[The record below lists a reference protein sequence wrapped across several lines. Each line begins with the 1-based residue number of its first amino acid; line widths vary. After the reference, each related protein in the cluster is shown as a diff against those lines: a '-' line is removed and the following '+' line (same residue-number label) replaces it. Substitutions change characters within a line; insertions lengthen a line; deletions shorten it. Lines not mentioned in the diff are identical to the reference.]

1 MYNSFDTTKP
11 VSNIDIVKNPQDYKD
26 GYFYPPEGPGLG
38 LELNEKAIPRY
49 ITKGKSIVTIGE
61 KERAAG
67 RGF

>member
-1 MYNSFDTTKP
+1 MYNTFDTTKT
-11 VSNIDIVKNPQDYKD
+11 VDVDIINNPQKYQD

-38 LELNEKAIPRY
+38 LELNEKAVPKY
-49 ITKGKSIVTIGE
+49 ITKGKSVVTIGE